1 MPTTYPGAVDS
12 FSVPAGGAV
21 LGTSTPTHRT
31 QHQDF
36 ADAIVAV
43 QTEVGRTSTPAAGTV
58 RARLADLESAAVAFS
73 KRDDR
78 FTVIGSADATKSLR
92 FEADA
97 QSTGAQFTLSAGAQA
112 ASRQLSVPV
121 LAADDTLMVL
131 GAAQTRTA
139 TLTVRAAGD
148 ALRVEAAAT
157 QDAIGLRGRAGGTGS
172 FEVALTPAALTADRT
187 ATLPDASGTV
197 ALRDVAQTFSA
208 RQTLD
213 LGSGANPAAASYT
226 NATFHFMAPDGL
238 TGSIVGFSFGS
249 SNGGSFRGVG
259 AGGTR
264 AAPTALADNGG
275 LAGLFGSGYN
285 GSIFTNQSALTIRA
299 DGAWSGSNHGC
310 FLDLELT
317 EPGQTASVRM
327 LRVMRRALIVGADTP
342 VGAERLRI
350 TGGSSPGTPAGDDV
364 LVGNGRI
371 ALGAVS
377 GHLAV
382 GADKVV
388 GARITGWTAPTGAAN
403 RGTFATSTVTLEQLA
418 ERVKALIDD
427 GFAHGFIGT

>member
-1 MPTTYPGAVDS
+1 MTLA
-12 FSVPAGGAV
+12 
-21 LGTSTPTHRT
+21 ST
-31 QHQDF
+31 
-36 ADAIVAV
+36 
-43 QTEVGRTSTPAAGTV
+43 
-58 RARLADLESAAVAFS
+58 
-73 KRDDR
+73 
-78 FTVIGSADATKSLR
+78 
-92 FEADA
+92 
-97 QSTGAQFTLSAGAQA
+97 
-112 ASRQLSVPV
+112 
-121 LAADDTLMVL
+121 
-131 GAAQTRTA
+131 
-139 TLTVRAAGD
+139 
-148 ALRVEAAAT
+148 
-157 QDAIGLRGRAGGTGS
+157 
-172 FEVALTPAALTADRT
+172 TPAALRVPKAGTDGKLQQGWIPDLSTELLRLRDFADPTKRAAFDLTTLTTSTTRT
-187 ATLPDASGTV
+187 YALPDASGTV

-208 RQTLD
+208 LQTFD
-213 LGSGANPAAASYT
+213 RGSGANPAAASYPG
-226 NATFHFMAPDGL
+226 APFHILAPDGA
-238 TGSIVGFSFGS
+238 TGAIVGFTFGS

-275 LAGLFGSGYN
+275 LAGFFGSGYN
-285 GSIFTNQSALTIRA
+285 GSAFANAAALTIRA
-299 DGAWSGSNHGC
+299 DGAWSGTNHGC

-317 EPGQTASVRM
+317 EPGQTTSVRH

-350 TGGSSPGTPAGDDV
+350 SGGSSPGTPAGDDV

-427 GFAHGFIGT
+427 LTVHGLIGS